1 MKKLLLLLISVT
13 LLTGCMGSKTDTLKS
28 FKDYNSKKDTYNLKG
43 EMSIISNED
52 EFTYDLTVSVK
63 DNEYYKVSLLN
74 TINNHEQII
83 LKNDEGVF
91 VVTPNLNKSFKFMS
105 EWPNNSSQAYIVSS
119 LINDINKDENAK
131 VTEIKDGYE
140 IVSKVNYPNNQKLVN
155 EKITTDKKYNIKTV
169 EVMDSENNTIIKVKV
184 NDIDY
189 SPKFSDTYF
198 NLDDYIDEEEKD
210 QSENKDKENNKT
222 EDCLSAC
229 KEDDSECKNTCTK
242 EDSLNTSNV
251 LDEIIYPLY
260 VPTDTYLSSK
270 DTVDTDEGNRVILTF
285 AGTDPFIL
293 VEEVAKVHN
302 ELDIVPVNGEPVIL
316 GGVIGAMADNSL
328 YWTSNGVDY
337 YLTSNTLDSNEMMT
351 IAESVQNSSSLVAS
365 TK

>member
-1 MKKLLLLLISVT
+1 MKKLLIMLISVM
-13 LLTGCMGSKTDTLKS
+13 LLTGCMGSKTDILKS
-28 FKDYNSKKDTYNLKG
+28 FKDYNSKKDTYLLTG
-43 EMSIISNED
+43 SMSLISNED
-52 EFTYDLTVSVK
+52 EFTYDLSVSVK

-131 VTEIKDGYE
+131 VTETKDGYE
-140 IVSKVNYPNNQKLVN
+140 IVSKVNYPNNQKLVS
-155 EKITTDKKYNIKTV
+155 EKITTDKKYNIKMV
-169 EVMDSENNTIIKVKV
+169 EVMDSDSKVQIKVKV
-184 NDIDY
+184 KDIDY
-189 SPKFSDTYF
+189 SPKFDDEVF
-198 NLDDYIDEEEKD
+198 NLDDYVDETKESEKD
-210 QSENKDKENNKT
+210 NNNNKT
-222 EDCLSAC
+222 EDCLSTC

-242 EDSLNTSNV
+242 EDTQNTSNI

-260 VPTDTYLSSK
+260 VPNDTYLSSK
-270 DTVDTDEGNRVILTF
+270 DTVNTDEGNRVILTF
-285 AGTDPFIL
+285 AGVDPFIL
-293 VEEVAKVHN
+293 VEEVAQVN
-302 ELDIVPVNGEPVIL
+302 SELDIVPVNGEPVIL
-316 GGVIGAMADNSL
+316 GGVIGAISDNSL

-337 YLTSNTLDSNEMMT
+337 YLTSNTLDNKEMMT